1 LKKYF
6 VHQGNK
12 TWINVLPKIIFSYN
26 HSPHSGLNG
35 MRPTDVYST
44 NNIDN
49 WISEQ
54 KQSKMKKPKFKVG
67 DHVRISKISAS
78 PFIKNF
84 DNNWSDEVFQISE
97 IDTNQ
102 TPVMYFIKDYE
113 NNQVS
118 GKFYEQELQV
128 IPAPTEFRIQKILKS
143 KKDGKY
149 KQYYVKWHGYETPTW
164 ISENQLI
171 K

>member
-1 LKKYF
+1 MKKYF
-6 VHQGNK
+6 VYQGNK

-26 HSPHSGLNG
+26 HSPHRGLKGQTPADFTKNQ
-35 MRPTDVYST
+35 PKLEKI
-44 NNIDN
+44 N
-49 WISEQ
+49 
-54 KQSKMKKPKFKVG
+54 KPKYKVG
-67 DHVRISKISAS
+67 DHVRISKINSS

-84 DNNWSDEVFQISE
+84 DNNWSDEVYQIFK
-97 IDTNQ
+97 IDTKQN
-102 TPVMYFIKDYE
+102 PVMYVIVDHE
-113 NNQVS
+113 NKPIT

-128 IPAPTEFRIQKILKS
+128 IPAPTIFRIQKILKT

-149 KQYYVKWHGYETPTW
+149 KQYYVKWHGYETPSW